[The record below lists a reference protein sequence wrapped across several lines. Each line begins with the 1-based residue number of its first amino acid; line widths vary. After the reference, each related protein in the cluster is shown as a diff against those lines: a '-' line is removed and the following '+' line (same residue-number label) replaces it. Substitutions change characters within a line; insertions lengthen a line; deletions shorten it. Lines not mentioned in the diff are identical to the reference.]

1 MLYFVMNP
9 ASGIGKGQIERHNLI
24 EDVRKIEEPFRGYLT
39 ARDRGADL
47 IVKKLLEKDKGHL
60 TVFVLGGDGTFNTA
74 LQGMLMYENSH
85 PEDDPFK
92 RVQFAYIPVGS
103 SNDLARGLQYPKKPV
118 EIFRGIMRSLKK
130 EEDRCAYYDLGK
142 LTYLEAEDGKFNG
155 KSRYFAVSCGMGLDA
170 SVCAE
175 AMHSRAKK
183 ALNKFD
189 AGALSYP
196 AICMKQL
203 AMSPVTDITIENE
216 DTGEKKRM
224 SKSMLVAVMNHKYQG
239 GGLMFAPDAA
249 CDDGV
254 FDYVYTNRLTRREV
268 AMALPKMY
276 KGTHKDV
283 EGVYFGKGSRLTIW
297 SGENLYVHTDG
308 EVETK
313 AVSIEVECMQKRFC
327 MVRYSE

>member
-1 MLYFVMNP
+1 
-9 ASGIGKGQIERHNLI
+9 
-24 EDVRKIEEPFRGYLT
+24 
-39 ARDRGADL
+39 
-47 IVKKLLEKDKGHL
+47 
-60 TVFVLGGDGTFNTA
+60 VLGGDGTFNTA

-85 PEDDPFK
+85 PEDDPFE
-92 RVQFAYIPVGS
+92 RVEFAYIPVGS
-103 SNDLARGLQYPKKPV
+103 SNDLARGLEYPKKPV

-130 EEDRCAYYDLGK
+130 EEGRFDQLDIGK
-142 LTYLEAEDGKFNG
+142 LTYLEAADEKYNG

-170 SVCAE
+170 SVCEE

-196 AICMKQL
+196 TLCVKQL
-203 AMSPVTDITIENE
+203 ALSPITDITIEDK

-239 GGLMFAPDAA
+239 GGLMFAPDAS
-249 CDDGV
+249 CDDGI

-276 KGTHKDV
+276 KGTHTDV
-283 EGVYFGKGSRLTIW
+283 DGVFFGKGSRLAIRC
-297 SGENLYVHTDG
+297 GEELYVHTDG

-313 AVSIEVECMQKRFC
+313 AVSIEVECMQKRLC
-327 MVRYSE
+327 MVKYCE

>member
-24 EDVRKIEEPFRGYLT
+24 EAVRKIEEPFRGYLT

-60 TVFVLGGDGTFNTA
+60 TVFVLGGDGTFNMA

-85 PEDDPFK
+85 PEDDPFE
-92 RVQFAYIPVGS
+92 RVEFAYIPVGS
-103 SNDLARGLQYPKKPV
+103 SNDLARGLEYPKKPV

-130 EEDRCAYYDLGK
+130 EEGRFDQFDIGK
-142 LTYLEAEDGKFNG
+142 LTYLEAADEKYNG

-170 SVCAE
+170 SVCEE

-196 AICMKQL
+196 TLCVKQL
-203 AMSPVTDITIENE
+203 ALSPITDITIEDK
-216 DTGEKKRM
+216 DTGERKRL

-239 GGLMFAPDAA
+239 GGLMFAPDAS
-249 CDDGV
+249 CDDGI

-268 AMALPKMY
+268 ALALPKMY
-276 KGTHKDV
+276 KGTHTDV
-283 EGVYFGKGSRLTIW
+283 DGVFFGKGSRLAIRC
-297 SGENLYVHTDG
+297 GEELYVHTDG

-313 AVSIEVECMQKRFC
+313 AVSIEVECMKKRLC
-327 MVRYSE
+327 MVKYCE